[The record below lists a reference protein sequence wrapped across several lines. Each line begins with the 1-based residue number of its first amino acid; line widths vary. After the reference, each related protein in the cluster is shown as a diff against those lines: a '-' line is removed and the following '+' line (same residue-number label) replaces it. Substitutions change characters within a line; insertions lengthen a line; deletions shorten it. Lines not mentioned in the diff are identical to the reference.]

1 MKIILFIKFGITNYM
16 IKLKLFDIKATIN
29 KISCNVGQI
38 LEITYDYRVW
48 VLVYTVIEYYSRVL
62 CNCIQYYL
70 EFVLILC
77 IL

>member
-1 MKIILFIKFGITNYM
+1 MRIILFIKFGITNYM
-16 IKLKLFDIKATIN
+16 IKLKLFDIKAIIN

-48 VLVYTVIEYYSRVL
+48 FLVYIVIECYSRVL
-62 CNCIQYYL
+62 YNCIQCYL
-70 EFVLILC
+70 EFVLMLC